1 MFIPICRQGFF
12 LLLFHSFF
20 YVDIPTKRA
29 RLQAIPV
36 NQRFGR
42 VAINPLCFFFTSFFF
57 FARPPME
64 LAAFCVPL
72 IRPCGKINKMNIAK
86 VKTGGGFSNL
96 TARRCV
102 VDRGGAVAAEKT
114 RRVS

>member
-1 MFIPICRQGFF
+1 
-12 LLLFHSFF
+12 
-20 YVDIPTKRA
+20 
-29 RLQAIPV
+29 
-36 NQRFGR
+36 
-42 VAINPLCFFFTSFFF
+42 
-57 FARPPME
+57 ME